1 MENSKRAA
9 AEFGIPIVIIDKEKN
24 KKSEE
29 QKISSMLDEFMKNGD
44 NELLQKACQ
53 KFSNNK
59 EGNQTYFTEEK
70 WKNLCQEKGIENIPL
85 LPNRKEEFLEKY
97 IRKRTPEKNRKI
109 KTEDEKQHLEEIG
122 IIQYE
127 ELKENYEQT
136 NQTEKEK
143 AMSELKKRAKLI
155 IKMSQQE
162 MGEQG
167 DVSK

>member
-1 MENSKRAA
+1 
-9 AEFGIPIVIIDKEKN
+9 
-24 KKSEE
+24 
-29 QKISSMLDEFMKNGD
+29 MLDEFIKKGD

-59 EGNQTYFTEEK
+59 ERNQTYFTEEK
-70 WKNLCQEKGIENIPL
+70 WENLCREKGIENIPP
-85 LPNRKEEFLEKY
+85 LPNREDEYWNKY
-97 IRKRTPEKNRKI
+97 IEKRASEKNGKME
-109 KTEDEKQHLEEIG
+109 TEDVKQHLEETG

-143 AMSELKKRAKLI
+143 AMEELKKRAMLI

-162 MGEQG
+162 MGGQG
-167 DVSK
+167 YVAK

>member
-1 MENSKRAA
+1 M
-9 AEFGIPIVIIDKEKN
+9 
-24 KKSEE
+24 
-29 QKISSMLDEFMKNGD
+29 
-44 NELLQKACQ
+44 
-53 KFSNNK
+53 
-59 EGNQTYFTEEK
+59 
-70 WKNLCQEKGIENIPL
+70 CQEKGIENIPP
-85 LPNRKEEFLEKY
+85 LPNREKEFLEKY
-97 IRKRTPEKNRKI
+97 TKKRVSPKNKKM
-109 KTEDEKQHLEEIG
+109 KTEDEKQYLEENG
-122 IIQYE
+122 VIQYE